1 MPKLVPNVSVVIHRG
16 EERIV
21 CEPGVAFDFKDS
33 EVKAIRA
40 QNKYF
45 LRDPVNESVDLDTGE
60 LLDEN
65 TEVAQKTKPLTA
77 KEKKELAAKEAADLE
92 TQRLK
97 DEENAGGGDSEDL

>member
-16 EERIV
+16 QDRIV
-21 CEPGVAFDFKDS
+21 CEPGVAFDFTAA
-33 EVKAIRA
+33 EIKAIRE

-60 LLDEN
+60 LRDSNVE
-65 TEVAQKTKPLTA
+65 TAEKTKPLTA

-97 DEENAGGGDSEDL
+97 DEENAGGEQDEL